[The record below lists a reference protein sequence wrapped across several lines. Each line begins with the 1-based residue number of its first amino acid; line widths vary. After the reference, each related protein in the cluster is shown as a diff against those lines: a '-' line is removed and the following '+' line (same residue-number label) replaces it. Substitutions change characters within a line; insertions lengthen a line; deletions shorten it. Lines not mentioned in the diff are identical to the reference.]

1 MFDWDT
7 VGGYGP
13 EQTAGHSGSKTSEAA
28 ALRPKGKRMKS
39 VYEHLEDLGHVG
51 ATCEEV
57 ENFFEIGHGAAS
69 GALTRLHRGEYVER
83 LAETRGGQEVYV
95 LPSEVRDREV
105 SPYRPNAAY
114 REDRRPMP
122 LEGSED
128 AAHRP
133 ERVEWKGAVEIPAG
147 HGERMTLSTTGY
159 GGPPSMWMEL
169 DNDDGGRWLSILRY
183 RDVMLLRDILTD
195 WLERNG
201 E

>member
-7 VGGYGP
+7 LGGYGP

-51 ATCEEV
+51 ATCEEI

-95 LPSEVRDREV
+95 LPSEVRGREV

-114 REDRRPMP
+114 REDRKPMP
-122 LEGSED
+122 LE
-128 AAHRP
+128 RP
-133 ERVEWKGAVEIPAG
+133 EPTLESITQDLVTATTEGGTTIAYTKEYAELLAGPLLEIV
-147 HGERMTLSTTGY
+147 RK
-159 GGPPSMWMEL
+159 
-169 DNDDGGRWLSILRY
+169 Y
-183 RDVMLLRDILTD
+183 R
-195 WLERNG
+195 
-201 E
+201 

>member
-7 VGGYGP
+7 LGGYGP

-39 VYEHLEDLGHVG
+39 VYEHLEDLGYVG

-69 GALTRLHRGEYVER
+69 GALTRLHRGGYVER

-95 LPSEVRDREV
+95 LPSEVRGREV

-114 REDRRPMP
+114 REDRKPMP
-122 LEGSED
+122 LE
-128 AAHRP
+128 RP
-133 ERVEWKGAVEIPAG
+133 EP
-147 HGERMTLSTTGY
+147 TLGSVREDMRESRHPY
-159 GGPPSMWMEL
+159 GGPAFS
-169 DNDDGGRWLSILRY
+169 
-183 RDVMLLRDILTD
+183 VRDIEILAPEV
-195 WLERNG
+195 LRIVRKYR
-201 E
+201 

>member
-7 VGGYGP
+7 LGGYGP

-51 ATCEEV
+51 ATCEEI

-95 LPSEVRDREV
+95 LPSEVRGREV

-114 REDRRPMP
+114 REDRKPMP
-122 LEGSED
+122 LE
-128 AAHRP
+128 RP
-133 ERVEWKGAVEIPAG
+133 EPTVDSIIEDTWQLVLEPPPTQRKIAEMILEIVKK
-147 HGERMTLSTTGY
+147 
-159 GGPPSMWMEL
+159 
-169 DNDDGGRWLSILRY
+169 Y
-183 RDVMLLRDILTD
+183 R
-195 WLERNG
+195 
-201 E
+201 